1 MTAIDILDDD
11 TYIGAENWYNL
22 FTVRKNSDAATD
34 EERARL
40 EVVGEFHL
48 GDMVRS
54 STKVLALQYKS
65 TNTDEKTSTC
75 R

>member
-54 STKVLALQYKS
+54 RTQVLAF
-65 TNTDEKTSTC
+65 
-75 R
+75 